1 VTARFDLF
9 RPIYRCR
16 VSGASWRECVVEWAT
31 SLLEEGTDTPN
42 LRILDGLSAASD
54 GDEIEDYFE
63 ATLADLDQP
72 LILELERRL
81 GDARSIARAISAGE
95 IEAKEGTRLMHA
107 RAVDPLEHPPLL
119 QPWCDLDGGF
129 IMREGL
135 AVQLEGDALE
145 AEIKEYAARF
155 LAEDPDGQLQE
166 LRAQLGED
174 TSVG

>member
-1 VTARFDLF
+1 MTGV
-9 RPIYRCR
+9 
-16 VSGASWRECVVEWAT
+16 
-31 SLLEEGTDTPN
+31 TDTPN
-42 LRILDGLSAASD
+42 LRILAGLSAASD
-54 GDEIEDYFE
+54 GDEIEDYF
-63 ATLADLDQP
+63 
-72 LILELERRL
+72 
-81 GDARSIARAISAGE
+81 
-95 IEAKEGTRLMHA
+95 EAKEGTRLMHA

-135 AVQLEGDALE
+135 AVQLEADALE